1 MATAIFDTLAYA
13 KKLKNA
19 GVPEN
24 QAEIHADAIAELID
38 EQLATKKDLQILE
51 SNVTARIIRWVAG
64 MLVAQ
69 AAIVATLVKLL

>member
-1 MATAIFDTLAYA
+1 MSTAIFDTLAYA

-19 GVPEN
+19 GVPKN
-24 QAEIHADAIAELID
+24 QAEIHAEAIAALID
-38 EQLATKKDLQILE
+38 IKLAIKKDLQILD
-51 SNVTARIIRWVAG
+51 SNVTARNVRWVAG